1 MLVSTAV
8 FRRFKH
14 GKGHVLCYVKSVGFR
29 SPNYFSKVYKH
40 NLVQRISPV
49 ERRKTTGQ
57 MMGTY
62 RGNTNKILTL
72 GVSRIHLNVTV
83 RTLAR

>member
-1 MLVSTAV
+1 MGRVMSCAMSRVWASEVQITFQKFTST
-8 FRRFKH
+8 H
-14 GKGHVLCYVKSVGFR
+14 
-29 SPNYFSKVYKH
+29 
-40 NLVQRISPV
+40 LVQRISPV
-49 ERRKTTGQ
+49 ARRKTTGQ

-72 GVSRIHLNVTV
+72 GVSGIHLNVTV